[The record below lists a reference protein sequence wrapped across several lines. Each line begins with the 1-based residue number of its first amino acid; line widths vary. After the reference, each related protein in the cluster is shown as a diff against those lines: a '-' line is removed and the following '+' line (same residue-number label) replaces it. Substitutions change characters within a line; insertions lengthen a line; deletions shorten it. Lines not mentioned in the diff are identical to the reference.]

1 MTFPNLI
8 KTTNQNPTKNMTKHY
23 QVIATASSYSKTR
36 TTSDTEKTFLLRENI
51 VTFHRLKDKI
61 FQIDYTLE
69 HE

>member
-36 TTSDTEKTFLLRENI
+36 TTLDIEKTLLLRENI
-51 VTFHRLKDKI
+51 VTF
-61 FQIDYTLE
+61 ID
-69 HE
+69 